1 MEGTM
6 GLVLGTSSMVM
17 AGLTVFPG
25 IIDSDYNGEILIM
38 ARVDKPLQILK
49 DQSIAQ
55 LLILPYVKEKTLNTA
70 RNGGFGSTG
79 KNVYLQMLLDSSRPQ
94 IMLLINDIYF
104 QGLLDTGADVSIIS
118 FDQWPHQ
125 WPMTKLKQTFLALVK
140 LQIYG
145 K

>member
-6 GLVLGTSSMVM
+6 EIVLGRSSMTM

-38 ARVDKPLQILK
+38 AQVDKHLQILK
-49 DQSIAQ
+49 DSEHCSAS
-55 LLILPYVKEKTLNTA
+55 ILPNAKGRTLNIA

-79 KNVYLQMLLDSSRPQ
+79 KNAYLKMILDFNDPQ
-94 IMLLINDIYF
+94 IILLINDIYF